1 MGNVLLLGTGKSSTV
16 LLRRLYE
23 ISQKK
28 SVKITVVDLILDHV
42 RYVESEFF
50 VKKVIDV
57 NNPDLLR
64 DIIVAQDIVISLMP
78 PNLHLQVARLCLAH
92 KKHFITASYLDEKIK
107 ALEPEISGKGL
118 FFVNE
123 MGLDPGIDHLL
134 AMEMIMDI
142 KDQGGVIQTFESYCG
157 GLVAPESDDN
167 PLHYK
172 ITWNPLNIVNA
183 GKAGAKYLENKRLV
197 SLNYKEV
204 FAQYKTVSIIG
215 SGNFEMYANRDS
227 LPYIDLYGL
236 QGVDTFV
243 RGTLRLPGFCAAWSN
258 LIEMGL
264 TDESKMITDQLLDEI
279 QQKTSSNAVK
289 WLLANTNANAPV
301 NAVTYLLNTIIEK
314 LYFKDMDK
322 DRVVLYHRIGYSL
335 DGEHKYC
342 DFILDRKGRDKQET
356 AMAET
361 VGLPLLACV
370 ELILENKFIKSGV
383 LLPSDT
389 EVFALVLGKL
399 RGYGL
404 IP

>member
-1 MGNVLLLGTGKSSTV
+1 MRNILLLGAGKSSSV
-16 LLRRLYE
+16 LLHKLHE
-23 ISQKK
+23 MSQNK
-28 SVKITVVDLILDHV
+28 SVKITIVDLVLDHIK
-42 RYVESEFF
+42 YHDSLSF
-50 VKKVIDV
+50 VKQAIDINNRELLEDVIV
-57 NNPDLLR
+57 T
-64 DIIVAQDIVISLMP
+64 QDIVISLMP
-78 PNLHLQVARLCLAH
+78 PDLHLQVAKLCLEC
-92 KKHFITASYLDEKIK
+92 KKHFISASYLNEKIK
-107 ALEPEISGKGL
+107 ALEPEILRKGL

-142 KDQGGVIQTFESYCG
+142 KNKGGIIHTFESYCG

-183 GKAGAKYLENKRLV
+183 GKAGARYLENNDLV
-197 SLNYKEV
+197 SLTHKQV
-204 FAQYKTVSIIG
+204 FEQHKTVVIQG

-243 RGTLRLPGFCAAWSN
+243 RGTLRLPGFCASWSN

-264 TDESKMITDQLLDEI
+264 TDENKIINDELLREMEQLA
-279 QQKTSSNAVK
+279 SNNAVK
-289 WLLANTNANAPV
+289 WLLKDTTVKAPANA
-301 NAVTYLLNTIIEK
+301 TSYLLDTIVHK
-314 LYFKDMDK
+314 LYFKDNDK
-322 DRVVLYHRIGYSL
+322 DRVVLYHKIGYSL
-335 DGEHKYC
+335 DGKLRFN
-342 DFILDRKGRDKQET
+342 DFVLDRKGKDKQET

-370 ELILENKFIKSGV
+370 ELILENKFIKPGI

-389 EVFALVLGKL
+389 EVFELVLNKL

-404 IP
+404 FS

>member
-16 LLRRLYE
+16 LLRSLYE
-23 ISQKK
+23 MAQKK
-28 SVKITVVDLILDHV
+28 SVKITVVDLTLDHIK
-42 RYVESEFF
+42 YAESEYF

-57 NNPDLLR
+57 NNPDLLK
-64 DIIVAQDIVISLMP
+64 DIVLVQDIVISLMP
-78 PNLHLQVARLCLAH
+78 PNLHLQIAKLCLEH

-107 ALEPEISGKGL
+107 ALEPEVSSRGL

-134 AMEMIMDI
+134 AMEMINDI
-142 KDQGGVIQTFESYCG
+142 KDRGGVIQTFESYCG
-157 GLVAPESDDN
+157 GLIAPESDDN

-183 GKAGAKYLENKRLV
+183 GKAGAKYLENKSLV
-197 SLNYKEV
+197 SLNYEEV
-204 FAQYKTVSIIG
+204 FTQCKTISIKG

-227 LPYIDLYGL
+227 LPYIDLYRL

-243 RGTLRLPGFCAAWSN
+243 RGTLRLPGFCATWSN

-264 TDESKMITDQLLDEI
+264 TDENKMITDQLLREI
-279 QQKTSSNAVK
+279 QEKIPNNAVK
-289 WLLANTNANAPV
+289 WLLADTHVNAPV
-301 NAVTYLLNTIIEK
+301 NAATYLLNTIMEK
-314 LYFKDMDK
+314 LYFKDQDK

-335 DGEHKYC
+335 AGKHESC
-342 DFILDRKGRDKQET
+342 DFILDRIGRDKQDT

-370 ELILENKFIKSGV
+370 ELILENKFTKPGI
-383 LLPSDT
+383 LLPSDI
-389 EVFALVLGKL
+389 EVFALVLDKL